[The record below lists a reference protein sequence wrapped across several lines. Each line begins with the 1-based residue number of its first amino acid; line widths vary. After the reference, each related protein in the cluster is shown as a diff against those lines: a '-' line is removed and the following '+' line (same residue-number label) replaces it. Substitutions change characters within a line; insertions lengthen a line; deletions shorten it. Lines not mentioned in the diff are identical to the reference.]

1 MEKDHAPSAAA
12 LKQTVEN
19 KIEELKKANIDFRP
33 TPEQIKKIKNTVVNN
48 APTIAI
54 PPDVHAEG
62 DTWRHKNKVPG
73 KAAEDAMDLN
83 DAARRNTEKISDAMK
98 NKDHGCSE
106 AYDKAAEEIR
116 NMDWDKYVDDMI
128 NQTLKGKK

>member
-1 MEKDHAPSAAA
+1 MREAA
-12 LKQTVEN
+12 EN
-19 KIEELKKANIDFRP
+19 KIKELEKVTGKNL
-33 TPEQIKKIKNTVVNN
+33 TEKQIKKITNSVVNN

-62 DTWRHKNKVPG
+62 DTWRNKNNR
-73 KAAEDAMDLN
+73 AQIERDAKDLN
-83 DAARRNTEKISDAMK
+83 GAAKRNTEKISDSMK
-98 NKDHGCSE
+98 NKDHGCSK

-116 NMDWDKYVDDMI
+116 NMDWNKYVDDMI

>member
-1 MEKDHAPSAAA
+1 MREA
-12 LKQTVEN
+12 TEN
-19 KIEELKKANIDFRP
+19 KIKELEKVTGKNL
-33 TPEQIKKIKNTVVNN
+33 TEKQIKKITNSVVNN

-62 DTWRHKNKVPG
+62 DTWRNKNNR
-73 KAAEDAMDLN
+73 AQIERDAKDLN
-83 DAARRNTEKISDAMK
+83 GAAKRNTEKISDAMK
-98 NKDHGCSE
+98 NKDHGCSK

-116 NMDWDKYVDDMI
+116 NMDWNKYVDDMI

>member
-1 MEKDHAPSAAA
+1 M
-12 LKQTVEN
+12 
-19 KIEELKKANIDFRP
+19 
-33 TPEQIKKIKNTVVNN
+33 VNN

-62 DTWRHKNKVPG
+62 GTWRNKNKVPG
-73 KAAEDAMDLN
+73 KVAE
-83 DAARRNTEKISDAMK
+83 DAMK
-98 NKDHGCSE
+98 NKDHGCSK

-116 NMDWDKYVDDMI
+116 NMDWNKYVDDMI